1 MVRRQK
7 GNAMKYALAEVDS
20 APRVGLVILAAGE
33 ESPPDHLRLFPEGT
47 ELLEVAVERA
57 VPSADAEQV
66 PVSAV
71 RLLPPVHPGCFR
83 DFVAFEEH
91 VQGASA
97 MSPDPAASL
106 VAWAR
111 TPTFLFG
118 NPHAMVG
125 AHDPVVP
132 PPDTSSLD
140 FELEVGVVIGRDGRD
155 LSVEEAR
162 DHIAGY
168 LVVNDWSARDIQTR
182 EMKVGLG
189 PAKGKDFATTI
200 GPWLVTP
207 DELENFRIGDRH
219 DLRMRVSVNETLI
232 GEDSLAHMAWSFAE
246 FIAHA
251 SRAAWVRS
259 GDLIASGTCGG
270 GALSEFWGRTGV
282 QEPPPLRPGDVVT
295 MTVDVLGT
303 ISNHVVAPAPDR
315 SPVTPAAPL
324 ADLKAATEVR
334 A

>member
-1 MVRRQK
+1 MV
-7 GNAMKYALAEVDS
+7 LS
-20 APRVGLVILAAGE
+20 ADPTT
-33 ESPPDHLRLFPEGT
+33 PDHLQLFPEGT
-47 ELLEVAVERA
+47 DLLEVAIQKA
-57 VPSADAEQV
+57 VPADHATRV
-66 PVSAV
+66 PLSAV
-71 RLLPPVHPGCFR
+71 RLLPPLHPGSFR

-97 MSPDPAASL
+97 MSPDPAAAL
-106 VAWAR
+106 QAWAKS
-111 TPTFLFG
+111 PTFLFG

-132 PPDTSSLD
+132 PPDTESLD

-162 DHIAGY
+162 DHIVGY

-207 DELENFRIGDRH
+207 DELESSRIGDRH
-219 DLRMRVSVNETLI
+219 DLRMRVSVNDTLI
-232 GEDSLAHMAWSFAE
+232 GEDSLAHMAWSFPE

-251 SRAAWVRS
+251 SRAAWVRA
-259 GDLIASGTCGG
+259 GDLIASGTCHA

-282 QEPPPLRPGDVVT
+282 QEPPPLCPGDVVT
-295 MTVDVLGT
+295 MTVDGLGT
-303 ISNHVVAPAPDR
+303 LRNRVAAPAPNR
-315 SPVTPAAPL
+315 APVTAAAPL
-324 ADLKAATEVR
+324 ADLKAATGMH

>member
-1 MVRRQK
+1 
-7 GNAMKYALAEVDS
+7 MKYALAEVDS
-20 APRVGLVILAAGE
+20 VPRVGLVILSADE
-33 ESPPDHLRLFPEGT
+33 DTPDHLRLFPEGT
-47 ELLEVAVERA
+47 DLLGVALQRA
-57 VPSADAEQV
+57 VPAADAARV
-66 PVSAV
+66 PLGGV

-97 MSPDPAASL
+97 MSPDPGASL
-106 VAWAR
+106 QAWAR

-125 AHDPVVP
+125 ANDTVVP

-140 FELEVGVVIGRDGRD
+140 FELEVGVVVGRDGRD

-162 DHIAGY
+162 DLIAGY

-182 EMKVGLG
+182 EMQVGLG

-207 DELENFRIGDRH
+207 DELEGRRIGDRH
-219 DLRMRVSVNETLI
+219 DLRMRVSVNDTII
-232 GEDSLAHMAWSFAE
+232 GEDSLAHMAWPFAE
-246 FIAHA
+246 LIAHA
-251 SRAAWVRS
+251 SRAAWVRA

-270 GALSEFWGRTGV
+270 GALSEFWGRSGV
-282 QEPPPLRPGDVVT
+282 QDPRPLRAGDVVT
-295 MTVDVLGT
+295 MTVDGLGT
-303 ISNHVVAPAPDR
+303 LTNEVAAAAPDR
-315 SPVTPAAPL
+315 APATPAASL
-324 ADLKAATEVR
+324 VDLKAATGVR

>member
-1 MVRRQK
+1 
-7 GNAMKYALAEVDS
+7 MKYALAEVDS
-20 APRVGLVILAAGE
+20 APRVGLVILSAGE
-33 ESPPDHLRLFPEGT
+33 KAPDHLRLFPEGT
-47 ELLEVAVERA
+47 DLLELANQRA
-57 VPSADAEQV
+57 TPAADAPRV
-66 PVSAV
+66 PLSEV

-97 MSPDPAASL
+97 MSPDPAAAMQ
-106 VAWAR
+106 AWAR

-125 AHDPVVP
+125 ANDPVVP

-182 EMKVGLG
+182 EMQVGLG

-207 DELENFRIGDRH
+207 DELEDYRLGDRH
-219 DLRMRVSVNETLI
+219 DLRMRVSVNDTLI

-251 SRAAWVRS
+251 SRAAWVRA

-282 QEPPPLRPGDVVT
+282 QNPRPLRPGDAVT
-295 MTVDVLGT
+295 MTVDGLGT
-303 ISNHVVAPAPDR
+303 LSNTVAAPTPDR
-315 SPVTPAAPL
+315 ARVTPAVPL
-324 ADLKAATEVR
+324 ADLKAATGVK

>member
-1 MVRRQK
+1 
-7 GNAMKYALAEVDS
+7 MKYALAEVDS
-20 APRVGLVILAAGE
+20 ARRVGLVILSAGE
-33 ESPPDHLRLFPEGT
+33 EGPDHLRLFPEGT
-47 ELLEVAVERA
+47 DLLEVATQRA
-57 VPSADAEQV
+57 VPDADAVRVLISE
-66 PVSAV
+66 V
-71 RLLPPVHPGCFR
+71 RLLPPVHPGAFR

-106 VAWAR
+106 EAWAR

-125 AHDPVVP
+125 ANDPVVP

-140 FELEVGVVIGRDGRD
+140 FELEVGVVIARDGRD
-155 LSVEEAR
+155 LSVEEAADR
-162 DHIAGY
+162 IAGY

-182 EMKVGLG
+182 EMQVGLG

-207 DELENFRIGDRH
+207 DELEDSRLGDRH
-219 DLRMRVSVNETLI
+219 DLRMRVSVNGILI
-232 GEDSLAHMAWSFAE
+232 GEDSLAHMGWSFPE

-251 SRAAWVRS
+251 SRAAWVRA

-270 GALSEFWGRTGV
+270 GALSEFWGRTGT
-282 QEPPPLRPGDVVT
+282 QDPPPLTPGDVVT
-295 MTVDVLGT
+295 MTVDGLGT
-303 ISNHVVAPAPDR
+303 LSNQVLAPAPDR
-315 SPVTPAAPL
+315 APATPATSL
-324 ADLKAATEVR
+324 AELKAATGVR

>member
-1 MVRRQK
+1 
-7 GNAMKYALAEVDS
+7 MKYALAEVDS
-20 APRVGLVILAAGE
+20 VPRVGLVILSAGE
-33 ESPPDHLRLFPEGT
+33 ESRTDHLHLFPEGT
-47 ELLEVAVERA
+47 DLLDVAIQRA
-57 VPSADAEQV
+57 VPDAGAAR
-66 PVSAV
+66 VSVSDV
-71 RLLPPVHPGCFR
+71 RLLPPVHPGSFR

-97 MSPDPAASL
+97 MSPDPAASMQ
-106 VAWAR
+106 AWSR

-182 EMKVGLG
+182 EMQVGLG

-207 DELENFRIGDRH
+207 EELEDSRIGDRH
-219 DLRMRVSVNETLI
+219 DLRMRVSVNDTLI

-251 SRAAWVRS
+251 SRAAWVRA

-282 QEPPPLRPGDVVT
+282 QDPPPLVPGDVVT
-295 MTVDVLGT
+295 MTVDRLGT
-303 ISNHVVAPAPDR
+303 IANQVVAPAPDR

-324 ADLKAATEVR
+324 AVLKAATEVR

>member
-1 MVRRQK
+1 
-7 GNAMKYALAEVDS
+7 MKYALAEVDS
-20 APRVGLVILAAGE
+20 APRVGLVVLSVDDG
-33 ESPPDHLRLFPEGT
+33 SPDHLRLFPEGT
-47 ELLEVAVERA
+47 DLLEAAITRA
-57 VPSADAEQV
+57 IPPVNAAEVPLSG
-66 PVSAV
+66 V

-106 VAWAR
+106 QAWAQ

-132 PPDTSSLD
+132 PPDTDSLD
-140 FELEVGVVIGRDGRD
+140 FELEVGVVISRDGRD
-155 LSVEEAR
+155 LSVEEAQG
-162 DHIAGY
+162 HIAGY

-182 EMKVGLG
+182 EMRVGLG

-207 DELENFRIGDRH
+207 DELEGARLGGRH
-219 DLRMRVSVNETLI
+219 DLRMQVSVNDTLI
-232 GEDSLAHMAWSFAE
+232 GEDSLAHMAWTFAE

-251 SRAAWVRS
+251 SRAAWIRS
-259 GDLIASGTCGG
+259 GDLIASGTCAG
-270 GALSEFWGRTGV
+270 GALSEIWGRTGIR
-282 QEPPPLRPGDVVT
+282 EPAPLRPGDVVT
-295 MTVDVLGT
+295 MTVEGLGT
-303 ISNHVVAPAPDR
+303 ISNRVAAPAADR
-315 SPVTPAAPL
+315 APVTPATPL
-324 ADLKAATEVR
+324 ADLKAATGMN

>member
-1 MVRRQK
+1 
-7 GNAMKYALAEVDS
+7 MKYALAEVES
-20 APRVGLVILAAGE
+20 SPRVGLVILSADREA
-33 ESPPDHLRLFPEGT
+33 PDHLRLFPEGT
-47 ELLEVAVERA
+47 DLLEVANQRS
-57 VPSADAEQV
+57 VPDADAAEV
-66 PVSAV
+66 ALSEV

-97 MSPDPAASL
+97 MSPDPAASMK
-106 VAWAR
+106 AWAQ

-118 NPHAMVG
+118 NPHAMIG

-182 EMKVGLG
+182 EMQVGLG

-207 DELENFRIGDRH
+207 DELEGARLGDRY
-219 DLRMRVSVNETLI
+219 DLRMSVSVNDTLI

-251 SRAAWVRS
+251 SRAAWVRA

-270 GALSEFWGRTGV
+270 GALSEFWGRTGA
-282 QEPPPLRPGDVVT
+282 QEPPPLRTGDVVT
-295 MTVDVLGT
+295 MTVDGLGT
-303 ISNHVVAPAPDR
+303 LSNRVAAPAPDR
-315 SPVTPAAPL
+315 APVTPAAPL

>member
-1 MVRRQK
+1 
-7 GNAMKYALAEVDS
+7 
-20 APRVGLVILAAGE
+20 
-33 ESPPDHLRLFPEGT
+33 
-47 ELLEVAVERA
+47 
-57 VPSADAEQV
+57 
-66 PVSAV
+66 
-71 RLLPPVHPGCFR
+71 
-83 DFVAFEEH
+83 
-91 VQGASA
+91 
-97 MSPDPAASL
+97 MSPDPAASMK
-106 VAWAR
+106 AWAQ

-118 NPHAMVG
+118 NPHAMIG

-182 EMKVGLG
+182 EMQVGLG

-207 DELENFRIGDRH
+207 DELEGARLGDRY
-219 DLRMRVSVNETLI
+219 DLRMSVSVNDTLI

-251 SRAAWVRS
+251 SRAAWVRA

-282 QEPPPLRPGDVVT
+282 QEPPPLRTGDVVT
-295 MTVDVLGT
+295 MTVDGLGT
-303 ISNHVVAPAPDR
+303 LSNRVAAPAPDR
-315 SPVTPAAPL
+315 APVTPAAPL
-324 ADLKAATEVR
+324 SDLKAATRVR